1 MIGTIRNLLRLSAI
15 GSALTRNGA
24 LFPLESAGD
33 TGRWLAEQ
41 LSRFATPEAAQLRP
55 GQRLSKALEE
65 LGPTFIKLGQALSTR
80 PDLVGEQVAEDLS
93 DLQDRLPPFPAE
105 QARAIIE
112 AELGKPIEDLYLG
125 FDDQPVAAASIAQVH
140 FAVTTEGEDV
150 AVKVLRP
157 GVELRFARDIALF
170 TWLATWAE
178 RLFPKWRRLRLVDS
192 VKAFEDSVVL
202 EMDLRFEAAAA
213 AEMRE
218 NFEGDEGFTIPLI
231 DWQRTAKRVL
241 TLERIEGI
249 SIDEVD
255 AIAAAGF
262 DLEKVT
268 EQAADAFFNMV
279 FRDGFFHADLH
290 PGNLFLGPDGRL
302 VAVDFGITGRVDEQT
317 RRFLGEMLLGF
328 LNGDYRKVAEVHFQA
343 GFVPADQSIDN
354 FTQAC
359 RSIAEPIL
367 GKPTHEISVA
377 RLLGQLFQVTETFS
391 METQPQ
397 LLLLQK
403 SMLVAEGVGR
413 RLNPKVNMW
422 QLARPLIEQW
432 MVANLGPQAKIKQGI
447 GHLVGTLE
455 SIPKLVLHA
464 EETVAALRG
473 GGLKLHPDTIKAM
486 GQGRGGLFPSWL
498 PWLLVAVLGV
508 LLLRR

>member
-1 MIGTIRNLLRLSAI
+1 MIGTVRNLLRLAAI
-15 GSALTRNGA
+15 GTALTRNGA
-24 LFPLESAGD
+24 LFPLESAGE
-33 TGRWLAEQ
+33 TGRWLSDLLA
-41 LSRFATPEAAQLRP
+41 RFATPEAAVKRP
-55 GQRLSKALEE
+55 GQRLAAALEQ

-80 PDLVGEQVAEDLS
+80 PDLVGDQVAEDLS
-93 DLQDRLPPFPAE
+93 DLQDRLPPFPAQE
-105 QARAIIE
+105 ARAIIE
-112 AELGKPIEDLYLG
+112 AELGKPLDELFQS

-140 FAVTTEGEDV
+140 FAITLEGEEV

-157 GVELRFARDIALF
+157 GVEQRFARDIALF
-170 TWLATWAE
+170 HWLASWAE

-202 EMDLRFEAAAA
+202 EMDLRFEASAA
-213 AEMRE
+213 AEMRD
-218 NFEGDEGFTIPLI
+218 NFEGDEGFTIPKI
-231 DWQRTAKRVL
+231 DWQRTAKRVM

-249 SIDEVD
+249 PIDEVD

-262 DLEKVT
+262 DLVDVT
-268 EQAADAFFNMV
+268 EKAADAFFNMV

-343 GFVPADQSIDN
+343 GFVPADKSIDN

-367 GKPTHEISVA
+367 GKPLHEISIA
-377 RLLGQLFQVTETFS
+377 RLLGQMFQVTETFA

-413 RLNPKVNMW
+413 RLNPTVNMW

-432 MVANLGPQAKIKQGI
+432 MMANLGPQAKIKQGI

-455 SIPKLVLHA
+455 SLPKLVQHA
-464 EETVAALRG
+464 EQTVAALRG
-473 GGLKLHPDTIKAM
+473 GGLKLHPDTIAAM
-486 GQGRGGLFPSWL
+486 SQGRKGLFPSWL
-498 PWLLVAVLGV
+498 PWVLVAVMGF

>member
-1 MIGTIRNLLRLSAI
+1 MIGTIRNILRLGAI
-15 GSALTRNGA
+15 GGALTRNGA
-24 LFPLESAGD
+24 LFPLESAGE
-33 TGRWLAEQ
+33 TGRWLAGW
-41 LSRFATPEAAQLRP
+41 LARFATPEAAVLRP
-55 GQRLSKALEE
+55 GQRLAAALEQ

-80 PDLVGEQVAEDLS
+80 PDLVGEDVAEDLS

-105 QARAIIE
+105 EARAIIA
-112 AELGKPIEDLYLG
+112 AELDKPLDELFQS

-140 FAVTTEGEDV
+140 FAITAEGEEV

-170 TWLATWAE
+170 AWLATWAE

-192 VKAFEDSVVL
+192 VKAFEESVVL

-213 AEMRE
+213 AEMRD
-218 NFEGDEGFTIPLI
+218 NFEGDEGFTIPKI

-249 SIDEVD
+249 PIDEVE
-255 AIAAAGF
+255 AIAAAGHN
-262 DLEKVT
+262 LEDVT
-268 EQAADAFFNMV
+268 EKAADAFFNMV

-290 PGNLFLGPDGRL
+290 PGNLFLAPDGRL
-302 VAVDFGITGRVDEQT
+302 VAVDFGITGRVDEET

-328 LNGDYRKVAEVHFQA
+328 LNGDYRKVAEVHFAA
-343 GFVPADQSIDN
+343 GFVPADKSIDN

-367 GKPTHEISVA
+367 GKPLHEISIA
-377 RLLGQLFQVTETFS
+377 RLLGQLFQVTETFD

-413 RLNPKVNMW
+413 RLNPQVNMW

-455 SIPKLVLHA
+455 SLPKLVQQA
-464 EETVAALRG
+464 ELTVAALRG
-473 GGLKLHPDTIKAM
+473 GGLRLHPDTIAAM
-486 GQGRGGLFPSWL
+486 GQGRKGLFPGWL
-498 PWLLVAVLGV
+498 PWVLVAVLGF